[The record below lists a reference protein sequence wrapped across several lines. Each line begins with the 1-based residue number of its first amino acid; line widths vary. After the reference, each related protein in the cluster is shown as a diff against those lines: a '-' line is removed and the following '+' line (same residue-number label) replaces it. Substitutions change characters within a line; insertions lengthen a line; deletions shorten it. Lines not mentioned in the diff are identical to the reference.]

1 MQDKIHFD
9 LGLITKNKLF
19 PDHKTKER
27 EKEMVTE
34 LTLLHI
40 AINCHKI
47 FLQS

>member
-27 EKEMVTE
+27 ERNGHRIVPGQQKN
-34 LTLLHI
+34 I
-40 AINCHKI
+40 
-47 FLQS
+47 SSD